1 MYPRVLDRLEPNETW
16 LYRRPDGDLIFHF
29 VARED
34 VQDYK
39 LVESLADA
47 LSTGFH
53 GALAL
58 QGRRGLD
65 PLTSDLF
72 ASRADISP
80 LYARLG
86 NTVGS
91 GNTAGALAGGGP
103 IGQRRI
109 A

>member
-1 MYPRVLDRLEPNETW
+1 LEPNETL

-47 LSTGFH
+47 LYTGFR

-58 QGRRGLD
+58 TGRRGLD

-86 NTVGS
+86 NTLGTA
-91 GNTAGALAGGGP
+91 NAAGAPAAERRLCQRSIALGP
-103 IGQRRI
+103 SS
-109 A
+109 APS